1 MKTISQ
7 IFHAPISKMMLIFLM
22 VSGFAQPILANFP
35 LATNITIQQNQID
48 LLTIFELMEQQAHV
62 SFVYGNEVRQIRKK
76 TDLNQKNV
84 PLQKIM
90 DYLAVFY
97 GLEYQIG
104 QNKIAVSVKENKS
117 SIYQKTITGNVK
129 DEVGMPLMGANV
141 MVKGTQQGVVTDF
154 DGNFSLE
161 VQEGDVVEVSYL
173 GMKTQTFVV
182 ETNQNY
188 YSIQLDSD
196 NQQLDEVVLVGY
208 GEKSLESLSAAVSKV
223 DVAQL
228 AERPVSNA
236 VLALQGASPGLT
248 ITRSNGRP
256 TDTPNINIRGFTSIN
271 GGNPLIIIDGVEGDI
286 NDVNP
291 IDIENISVLKDAG
304 AAAIYGARGAFGV
317 VLITTKQAKK
327 GDVKVSFE
335 ATSGFSQVTTN
346 TDFVSD
352 PYEAIQIADNFFQ
365 AASGSTYS
373 RYTDADLEALQEVSA
388 NPSLARVVI
397 DNRNGREQY
406 VHYAKT
412 DWWNS
417 FFRKSRPL
425 QIYNASISGGN
436 ETIKGYFSYRNYR
449 EVGLLKVQE
458 DLFTRENYRAKIDFK
473 VSDKITI
480 TENMQFSKYDD
491 LQHGGYRGGWHG
503 NYWNY
508 LVYNHAMPWYSPT
521 NPDGTFFYRS
531 ELNNYAAGDGLYASL
546 LHGKS
551 KQEIE
556 DSEFSNIVTAT
567 IKPFEGLSL
576 KASYAFRKMNESKY
590 QRSALVP
597 WSIYVGEIETMGS
610 NKLTEFSTTGDYDA
624 FNVYGNYSGH
634 FGRHNLDLMV
644 GFGQESMYSKTV
656 QASTQGLISDELN
669 SLGLGTTADDATG
682 SAYEWALQGVYS
694 RVSYNY
700 DNKYFLEFNGRY
712 DGTSRFPSDYRWG
725 FFPSVSAAWAIHK
738 ENFIKGSEGVLSRA
752 KLRASYGTLGNQ
764 NVDPYAYQSVL
775 SRSLLDRFSLSG
787 SPLEYITSPNLVPT
801 EITWEEVKTL
811 DFGVDLGFLE
821 NKVNINFDWFKRET
835 LGMLT
840 AGQILPAV
848 LGAAAPQENAGDLVT
863 KGFELAFAYNDKFL
877 LGGSDFTFKL
887 GAGLSNSRSKI
898 TKFDNPEGLL
908 NGFYEGMTIG
918 ELWGFHVEGLFQT
931 EEEVA
936 NHADQTRVSSQIR
949 SQGIKPGDV
958 KYADSNGDGFV
969 NFGDNTLDNPGDR
982 KVIGNVT
989 PQYLYNFNIGASWK
1003 GFDMSAIF
1011 QGVGKQDWYPGP
1023 NSQLFWG
1030 PYSRPYASF
1039 VRKDLANNIWSPDNP
1054 NAYYPRAFG
1063 YIALGNAKTL
1073 GSVNDRYLQSIAY
1086 LRLKNLTVG
1095 YNLPDE
1101 VLDKTMFSKVR
1112 VYLSGENILTF
1123 SKLTDYI
1130 DPEIASN
1137 KLSFNQP
1144 RGNYGYDDSRG
1155 QEAPMSKTYSLGL
1168 SIQF

>member
-1 MKTISQ
+1 MKAILQTINGPVLR
-7 IFHAPISKMMLIFLM
+7 AAIFLWALN
-22 VSGFAQPILANFP
+22 VFVQPIHANLP
-35 LATNITIQQNQID
+35 KEETITLQQRDVD
-48 LLTIFELMEQQAHV
+48 LFSILEAIEHQAHV
-62 SFVYGNEVRQIRKK
+62 SFIYDNVVKQIGKK
-76 TDLNQKNV
+76 VDINQKDVTLQKAMEHLANTFNIRYQIAQKNITVFANNPQKPMVQRVIRGNVTDEDGV
-84 PLQKIM
+84 PL
-90 DYLAVFY
+90 LGA
-97 GLEYQIG
+97 
-104 QNKIAVSVKENKS
+104 SV
-117 SIYQKTITGNVK
+117 I
-129 DEVGMPLMGANV
+129 
-141 MVKGTQQGVVTDF
+141 VKGTPQGVVTDF
-154 DGNFSLE
+154 DGNFSLNA
-161 VQEGDVVEVSYL
+161 QSGNTIEVSYL
-173 GMKTQTFVV
+173 GMETQSFTV
-182 ETNQNY
+182 EPNRDQ
-188 YSIQLDSD
+188 YSIQLKLD
-196 NQQLDEVVLVGY
+196 NQQLDEVVLIGY
-208 GEKSLESLSAAVSKV
+208 GEKSIESLSAAVSKV
-223 DVAQL
+223 DVSQL

-291 IDIENISVLKDAG
+291 IDIDNISVLKDAG

-317 VLITTKQAKK
+317 VLITTKQAAK

-335 ATSGFSQVTTN
+335 STTGFSQVTTN
-346 TDFVSD
+346 TDFVTD

-365 AASGSTYS
+365 AATGATYS
-373 RYTDADLEALQEVSA
+373 RYTEDDLNALQEVSA
-388 NPSLARVVI
+388 DPSKARVII

-406 VHYAKT
+406 VHYEKT
-412 DWWNS
+412 DWWNT
-417 FFRKSRPL
+417 FFRKSRPI
-425 QIYNASISGGN
+425 QIYNASVSGGN

-458 DLFTRENYRAKIDFK
+458 DLFTRENYRAKVDFK
-473 VSDKITI
+473 ISDKITLS
-480 TENMQFSKYDD
+480 ENMQFSKFND

-508 LVYNHAMPWYSPT
+508 LVYNHAMPWYAPT

-551 KQEIE
+551 KQNIE
-556 DSEFSNIVTAT
+556 DTEFSNIITAT
-567 IKPFEGLSL
+567 IKPFDGFSV
-576 KASYAFRKMNESKY
+576 KASYAFRKMSENKY
-590 QRSALVP
+590 QRSVLVP
-597 WSIYVGEIETMGS
+597 WSIYVGEIDTMGS
-610 NKLTEFSTTGDYDA
+610 DKLTEYVTTGDYDA
-624 FNVYGNYSGH
+624 INIYGNYSGH
-634 FGRHNLDLMV
+634 FGKHNLDLMV
-644 GFGQESMYSKTV
+644 GFGQESMYSKTI

-694 RVSYNY
+694 RLSYNF

-725 FFPSVSAAWAIHK
+725 FFPSVSAAWAIHN
-738 ENFIKGSEGVLSRA
+738 EGFMKGSDKVLSRA

-764 NVDPYAYQSVL
+764 DVNPYAYQSVL
-775 SRSLLDRFSLSG
+775 SRYVLDRFSLSG
-787 SPLEYITSPNLVPT
+787 SPLEFITSPGLNPT
-801 EITWEEVKTL
+801 EITWEEVRTL
-811 DFGVDLGFLE
+811 DFGVDLGFLK
-821 NKVNINFDWFKRET
+821 NQLNINFDWFKRET

-848 LGAAAPQENAGDLVT
+848 LGASAPQENAGDLVT
-863 KGFELAFAYNDKFL
+863 QGFELALTYNDKFL
-877 LGGSDFTFKL
+877 LGDSEFNFKL

-936 NHADQTRVSSQIR
+936 NHADQTRVSAQIR

-958 KYADSNGDGFV
+958 KYADTNGDGV
-969 NFGDNTLDNPGDR
+969 VDFGDNTLENPGDR

-989 PQYLYNFNIGASWK
+989 PQYLYNFNIGASCK

-1030 PYSRPYASF
+1030 PYSRPYASY
-1039 VRKDLANNIWSPDNP
+1039 VRKDLANNIWSPENP
-1054 NAYYPRAFG
+1054 DAYYPRAFG

-1073 GSVNDRYLQSIAY
+1073 GSVNDRYLQSVAY
-1086 LRLKNLTVG
+1086 LRLKNLTLG
-1095 YNLPDE
+1095 YNLPNE
-1101 VLDKTMFSKVR
+1101 FLEMTPFTKIR
-1112 VYLSGENILTF
+1112 LYLSGENILTF

-1137 KLSFNQP
+1137 KLSLNQP